1 MKRDLL
7 SIFDLSPNEFTWI
20 IDHALELKEERDRAR
35 MTPYCTG
42 QTLGMIF
49 EKASTRTR
57 ISFEV
62 GMYELGGHAIFLTPQ
77 DMQLGR
83 GEAIA
88 DTARVLSRYLSA
100 IMIRSNH
107 HQTIANLATHAT
119 IPVINGLSEH
129 EHPCQILADVLTM
142 REHFG
147 STEGLCVAWIG
158 DGNNVCNSLILAS
171 AYAGFELR
179 VAVPKGYE
187 PDMAHVQKSENAGGR
202 IQFFDDPKDAALNAD
217 VLYTD
222 TWVSMGSEDETAA
235 RKKIFSPYA
244 VDETLVAAAHDN
256 AIVMHCLPAHRGD
269 EITDGVM
276 DGAHSAVWDQA
287 ENRLHAQKALLLF
300 LLTSQYESGST

>member
-1 MKRDLL
+1 M
-7 SIFDLSPNEFTWI
+7 
-20 IDHALELKEERDRAR
+20 A
-35 MTPYCTG
+35 PYCAG

-83 GEAIA
+83 GEEIP

-107 HQTIANLATHAT
+107 HQTIVDLATHAS
-119 IPVINGLSEH
+119 IPVINGLSDH
-129 EHPCQILADVLTM
+129 EHPCQILADVLTI

-147 STEGLCVAWIG
+147 KTEGLSVTWVG

-171 AYAGFELR
+171 AYAGFELH

-187 PDMAHVQKSENAGGR
+187 PDMKLVQQSKSAGGK
-202 IQFFDDPKDAALNAD
+202 IVFFDDPKEAAFNAD

-235 RKKIFSPYA
+235 RKKIFAAYT
-244 VDETLVAAAHDN
+244 VNEELVAAAN
-256 AIVMHCLPAHRGD
+256 KKAIVMHCLPAHRGD

-276 DGAHSAVWDQA
+276 DGTQSAVWDQA

-300 LLTSQYESGST
+300 LLNNKS

>member
-1 MKRDLL
+1 MKRDIL
-7 SIFDLSPNEFTWI
+7 SLFDLSSDEFTAVI
-20 IDHALELKEERDRAR
+20 ERALGLKEERNTTL
-35 MTPYCTG
+35 MTPYCAG

-83 GEAIA
+83 GEEIP
-88 DTARVLSRYLSA
+88 DTARVLSRYLSG

-107 HQTIANLATHAT
+107 HQTIVDLATHAT
-119 IPVINGLSEH
+119 IPVINGLSDH
-129 EHPCQILADVLTM
+129 EHPCQILADIMTI

-147 STEGLCVAWIG
+147 HTEGLCVTWVG
-158 DGNNVCNSLILAS
+158 DGNNVCNSLVLAS
-171 AYAGFELR
+171 AYAGFKLH
-179 VAVPKGYE
+179 VSVPKGYE
-187 PDMAHVQKSENAGGR
+187 PDMELVQMSRNAGGT
-202 IQFFDDPKDAALNAD
+202 IEFFDNPKEAAVNAD

-235 RKKIFSPYA
+235 RKKIFAPYTVNEA
-244 VDETLVAAAHDN
+244 LVAAAHEN

-269 EITDGVM
+269 EITNGVM

-300 LLTSQYESGST
+300 LLTNNTEPDTN